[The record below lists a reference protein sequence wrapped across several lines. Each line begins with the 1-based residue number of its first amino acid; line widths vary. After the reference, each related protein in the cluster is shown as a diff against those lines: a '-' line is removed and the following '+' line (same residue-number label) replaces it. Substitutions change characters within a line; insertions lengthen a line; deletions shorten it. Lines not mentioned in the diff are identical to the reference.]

1 MNLRRQIIRGQA
13 LSWLLVLLVGSVVF
27 LSINRNAT
35 STNQQK
41 QAQAQLTQIE
51 VIKSDA
57 VDLETGMRGYL
68 LTANTQFLEP
78 FNRARA
84 SINQDINTERTLLAT
99 DGQSV
104 EATRAQGEMLNTI
117 QAQVNLW
124 LTSVADSEIANIRGN
139 SNAAVNLPLQV
150 RGKGIIDGVRTI
162 IDTYRA
168 DETTIL
174 DARTN
179 AANRTL
185 AILKWVTAAG
195 LLGAVIVSF
204 LSSLWLAGAITRPT
218 VRLARGAERL
228 ANGALDERVA
238 ETGAR
243 ELKLLA
249 RSFNDMAE
257 KLAVSQA
264 DLAGQNAILS
274 EQTRTLAR
282 SSDIEHTFSDVLR
295 SFTASY
301 DRDTI
306 LKDLLALL
314 AERHGF
320 LVGAIYQYDEWDG
333 AFAVA
338 AAHGTARNL
347 QPRLGLHEG
356 VIGQAVLDRRI
367 VVLDDSEQSV
377 VGSRQSP
384 EPSVLMPPKGY
395 PQSAVLVVNTGLDLV
410 PARATVIVPVYYQD
424 RIMGAMALAHSAAP
438 DETTLTFLTQLGQ
451 QLGIALQNL
460 DQYTNLQTL
469 SSQLQSRQA
478 EIEMKNQDLERAD
491 QMKSEFLANMSH
503 ELRTPL
509 NAIIGFSELL
519 QEQFYGPLNTEQDE
533 YLTNIRTAGEHLLGL
548 INDILDLS
556 KIEAGRMELD
566 LEEVDLPQVLASSIT
581 IVKEKAHNNGIHLSV
596 DAGDAGAITA
606 DARKLKQII
615 FNLLS
620 NAVKFTPSGGAVN
633 LTAHTEGAM
642 VAIAITD
649 TGAGIGP
656 EDQQKLFREFT
667 QVDGSLSRRHEGTG
681 LGLALTKRLVELHHG
696 TISVHSVLGAGST
709 FTVRLPLARTE
720 DSGLR
725 TEGMPVPTQSS
736 VLSPQSFRETPRIL
750 VIEDDDPTAEL
761 IAAYLASAGY
771 ETERARNGAEG
782 LEMARSL
789 KPDGITLDVM
799 MPVMDGWTFLQE
811 SSVDAELSQIP
822 VIVLSLANDLKHGY
836 SLGASAVLGKPIRRD
851 ELFAALAKVNVL
863 PTGSGPA
870 RVLVV
875 DDDPKAVDLVSDYLA
890 SFGHQVHKA
899 YSGAHG
905 IAIAGDEHPDLVILD
920 LMMPE
925 VNGFMVVEKLR
936 ENPRTSDI
944 PIIILTA
951 KIVSAD
957 ERRRLN
963 GHIVAIAEKSG
974 IDRAAF
980 LSEVNRAVRL
990 HAMA

>member
-1 MNLRRQIIRGQA
+1 MNLRRQILRGQA
-13 LSWLLVLLVGSVVF
+13 LSWILVLLVGGVVF
-27 LSINRNAT
+27 LSITRNAT
-35 STNQQK
+35 STEQRK
-41 QAQAQLTQIE
+41 EAQAQLAQIE
-51 VIKSDA
+51 VIKSDV

-68 LTANTQFLEP
+68 LTAHTEFLEP

-84 SINQDINTERTLLAT
+84 SITEDINTERALLGK
-99 DGQSV
+99 DGQGT
-104 EATRAQGEMLNTI
+104 ATTRAQDETLRAI
-117 QAQVNLW
+117 QTQINLW
-124 LTSVADSEIANIRGN
+124 LTGVAAPEIANIRGN
-139 SNAAVNLPLQV
+139 ANTAVNIPLQV
-150 RGKGIIDGVRTI
+150 RGKQSIDDIRAM
-162 IDTYRA
+162 IDTYRT
-168 DETTIL
+168 DEAVVL
-174 DARTN
+174 NARTN
-179 AANRTL
+179 AANHTL
-185 AILKWVTAAG
+185 AILKWMTAAG
-195 LLGAVIVSF
+195 LLGAVAASV
-204 LSSLWLAGAITRPT
+204 LTSLWLANTISQPT
-218 VRLARGAERL
+218 IRLARGARRL
-228 ANGALDERVA
+228 ANGAFDERVE

-249 RSFNDMAE
+249 HSFNDMAT
-257 KLAVSQA
+257 KLEISQA

-274 EQTRTLAR
+274 EQAMTLAR
-282 SSDIEHTFSDVLR
+282 SSAIEHTFSDVLR

-320 LVGAIYQYDEWDG
+320 LVGAIYRYDEWG
-333 AFAVA
+333 GEFAVA
-338 AAHGTARNL
+338 ATHGTARTL
-347 QPRLGLHEG
+347 QTRLGLREG
-356 VIGQAVLDRRI
+356 VVGQAVLDRRI
-367 VVLDDSEQSV
+367 VVLENGQS
-377 VGSRQSP
+377 
-384 EPSVLMPPKGY
+384 SVL
-395 PQSAVLVVNTGLDLV
+395 AINTGLDLV

-424 RIMGAMALAHSAAP
+424 RIMGAMTLAHAAAP
-438 DETTLTFLTQLGQ
+438 DETTLNFLTQLGQ

-469 SSQLQSRQA
+469 SGQLQARQA
-478 EIEMKNQDLERAD
+478 EIETKNRDLERAD

-566 LEEVDLPQVLASSIT
+566 LEDLDLPHLLESSIT
-581 IVKEKAHNNGIHLSV
+581 IVKEKAHTHGVRLSV
-596 DAGDAGAITA
+596 DAGDTSAITA
-606 DARKLKQII
+606 DARKLKQIV

-620 NAVKFTPSGGAVN
+620 NAVKFTPSGG
-633 LTAHTEGAM
+633 M
-642 VAIAITD
+642 VALSARADGEMVEIAVAD
-649 TGAGIGP
+649 TGTGIGA

-681 LGLALTKRLVELHHG
+681 LGLALTKRLVELHGG
-696 TISVHSVLGAGST
+696 TIAVRSALGEGST
-709 FTVRLPLARTE
+709 FTVRMPLASAESRVLSTE
-720 DSGLR
+720 S
-725 TEGMPVPTQSS
+725 PIIPTQHSTLSTQHSS
-736 VLSPQSFRETPRIL
+736 RAMPRIL

-761 IAAYLASAGY
+761 IAAYLESAGY
-771 ETERARNGAEG
+771 ETRRARNGEEG
-782 LEMARSL
+782 LQLAREL
-789 KPDGITLDVM
+789 QPDGVTLDVM

-811 SSVDAELSQIP
+811 FSADAELSEIP
-822 VIVLSLANDLKHGY
+822 VIVLSLASDLKHGY
-836 SLGASAVLGKPIRRD
+836 SLGAAAVLGKPIRRD
-851 ELFAALAKVNVL
+851 ELFAALAKINLL
-863 PTGSGPA
+863 PTGGHPA

-890 SFGHQVHKA
+890 SFGHHVHKA
-899 YSGAHG
+899 YGGAHG
-905 IAIAGDEHPDLVILD
+905 IAIADAEHPDLVILD

-925 VNGFMVVEKLR
+925 VNGFMVVDKLR

-974 IDRAAF
+974 IDRATF

-990 HAMA
+990 SAA

>member
-41 QAQAQLTQIE
+41 QTQAQLTQIE
-51 VIKSDA
+51 VIQSDV

-78 FNRARA
+78 FSRARA
-84 SINQDINTERTLLAT
+84 SINQDINTERALLAT
-99 DGQSV
+99 DGQSAETV
-104 EATRAQGEMLNTI
+104 RAQGEMLNTI
-117 QAQVNLW
+117 QTQINLW
-124 LTSVADSEIANIRGN
+124 LTSIADPEIANIRGN
-139 SNAAVNLPLQV
+139 ANAAVNLPLQV
-150 RGKGIIDGVRTI
+150 RGKSIIDGIRTT

-179 AANRTL
+179 AADRTL

-320 LVGAIYQYDEWDG
+320 RVGAIYQYDEWG
-333 AFAVA
+333 GEFAVA

-356 VIGQAVLDRRI
+356 VVGQAVLDRRI
-367 VVLDDSEQSV
+367 VVLDDS
-377 VGSRQSP
+377 
-384 EPSVLMPPKGY
+384 
-395 PQSAVLVVNTGLDLV
+395 PQSSLSINTGLDFV
-410 PARATVIVPVYYQD
+410 PARVTVIVPVYYQD
-424 RIMGAMALAHSAAP
+424 RIMGVMALAHSAAP

-478 EIEMKNQDLERAD
+478 EIEMKNHDLERAD

-581 IVKEKAHNNGIHLSV
+581 IVKEKAHNNSIHLSV
-596 DAGDAGAITA
+596 DAGDIGAITA

-709 FTVRLPLARTE
+709 FTVRLPLAMTE
-720 DSGLR
+720 DCGLR

-736 VLSPQSFRETPRIL
+736 VRSPQSFRETPRIL

-851 ELFAALAKVNVL
+851 ELFAALAKANVL

>member
-1 MNLRRQIIRGQA
+1 MGCEMNLRRQILRGQA

-41 QAQAQLTQIE
+41 QARAQLTQIE

-68 LTANTQFLEP
+68 LTANTPFLDP
-78 FNRARA
+78 FNRARS
-84 SINQDINTERTLLAT
+84 SISQDVNTERALLAT
-99 DGQSV
+99 DGQNA
-104 EATRAQGEMLNTI
+104 EAARAQGEMLNTI

-124 LTSVADSEIANIRGN
+124 LTSVADPEIANIRGN
-139 SNAAVNLPLQV
+139 SNTAVNLPLQM
-150 RGKGIIDGVRTI
+150 RGKNIIDGIRTT

-195 LLGAVIVSF
+195 LLGAVAASF
-204 LSSLWLAGAITRPT
+204 LSSLWLAGAITKPT

-314 AERHGF
+314 AQRHGF
-320 LVGAIYQYDEWDG
+320 LVGAIYQYDEWG
-333 AFAVA
+333 GEFAVA
-338 AAHGTARNL
+338 AVHGTARNL
-347 QPRLGLHEG
+347 QARLGLHEG
-356 VIGQAVLDRRI
+356 VVGQAVLDRRI
-367 VVLDDSEQSV
+367 VVLDDSA
-377 VGSRQSP
+377 
-384 EPSVLMPPKGY
+384 
-395 PQSAVLVVNTGLDLV
+395 QSAVGSQHSVLSPQSSVLDVNTGLDFV

-424 RIMGAMALAHSAAP
+424 RIMGVMALAHTAAP
-438 DETTLTFLTQLGQ
+438 DETTLNFLTQLGQ

-581 IVKEKAHNNGIHLSV
+581 IVKEKAHNNGVQLSV
-596 DAGDAGAITA
+596 DAGDTGAITA

-633 LTAHTEGAM
+633 LTAHTDGAM
-642 VAIAITD
+642 VVIAVTD

-681 LGLALTKRLVELHHG
+681 LGLALTKRLVELHCG
-696 TISVHSVLGAGST
+696 TISVHSALGAGST
-709 FTVRLPLARTE
+709 FTVRLPLARTK
-720 DSGLR
+720 DVGLR
-725 TEGMPVPTQSS
+725 TKQEEQETQSL
-736 VLSPQSFRETPRIL
+736 VLSPTSFRETPRIL

-761 IAAYLASAGY
+761 IAAYLESAGY
-771 ETERARNGAEG
+771 TTERARNGAEG
-782 LEMARSL
+782 LEMARA
-789 KPDGITLDVM
+789 KAGWHYARRNDAR
-799 MPVMDGWTFLQE
+799 DGWL
-811 SSVDAELSQIP
+811 
-822 VIVLSLANDLKHGY
+822 VLPPGI
-836 SLGASAVLGKPIRRD
+836 LGGRG
-851 ELFAALAKVNVL
+851 ALAD
-863 PTGSGPA
+863 SGDRTQPCERPEAWLQPRCVGGTRQANPA
-870 RVLVV
+870 R
-875 DDDPKAVDLVSDYLA
+875 
-890 SFGHQVHKA
+890 
-899 YSGAHG
+899 
-905 IAIAGDEHPDLVILD
+905 
-920 LMMPE
+920 
-925 VNGFMVVEKLR
+925 
-936 ENPRTSDI
+936 
-944 PIIILTA
+944 
-951 KIVSAD
+951 
-957 ERRRLN
+957 
-963 GHIVAIAEKSG
+963 
-974 IDRAAF
+974 
-980 LSEVNRAVRL
+980 
-990 HAMA
+990 

>member
-1 MNLRRQIIRGQA
+1 
-13 LSWLLVLLVGSVVF
+13 
-27 LSINRNAT
+27 
-35 STNQQK
+35 
-41 QAQAQLTQIE
+41 
-51 VIKSDA
+51 
-57 VDLETGMRGYL
+57 
-68 LTANTQFLEP
+68 
-78 FNRARA
+78 
-84 SINQDINTERTLLAT
+84 
-99 DGQSV
+99 
-104 EATRAQGEMLNTI
+104 
-117 QAQVNLW
+117 
-124 LTSVADSEIANIRGN
+124 
-139 SNAAVNLPLQV
+139 
-150 RGKGIIDGVRTI
+150 
-162 IDTYRA
+162 
-168 DETTIL
+168 
-174 DARTN
+174 
-179 AANRTL
+179 
-185 AILKWVTAAG
+185 
-195 LLGAVIVSF
+195 
-204 LSSLWLAGAITRPT
+204 
-218 VRLARGAERL
+218 
-228 ANGALDERVA
+228 
-238 ETGAR
+238 
-243 ELKLLA
+243 
-249 RSFNDMAE
+249 
-257 KLAVSQA
+257 
-264 DLAGQNAILS
+264 
-274 EQTRTLAR
+274 
-282 SSDIEHTFSDVLR
+282 
-295 SFTASY
+295 
-301 DRDTI
+301 
-306 LKDLLALL
+306 
-314 AERHGF
+314 
-320 LVGAIYQYDEWDG
+320 
-333 AFAVA
+333 
-338 AAHGTARNL
+338 
-347 QPRLGLHEG
+347 
-356 VIGQAVLDRRI
+356 QAVLDRRI
-367 VVLDDSEQSV
+367 VVLDDSEQSA

-384 EPSVLMPPKGY
+384 EPS
-395 PQSAVLVVNTGLDLV
+395 VLVVNTGLDLV

-424 RIMGAMALAHSAAP
+424 RIMGAMALAHTAAP
-438 DETTLTFLTQLGQ
+438 DETTLNFLTQLGQ

-469 SSQLQSRQA
+469 SSQLQARQA
-478 EIEMKNQDLERAD
+478 EIETKNRDLERAD

-566 LEEVDLPQVLASSIT
+566 LEEVDLPHVLESSMT
-581 IVKEKAHNNGIHLSV
+581 IVKEKAHNNGVHLSA
-596 DAGDAGAITA
+596 DAGDTGAITA

-633 LTAHTEGAM
+633 LTAHTDGAM
-642 VAIAITD
+642 VAIAVTD

-681 LGLALTKRLVELHHG
+681 LGLALTKRLVELHGG
-696 TISVHSVLGAGST
+696 TIAVRSALGAGST
-709 FTVRLPLARTE
+709 FTVRMPLTSTE
-720 DSGLR
+720 SQVLS
-725 TEGMPVPTQSS
+725 TERDVPEPQYS
-736 VLSPQSFRETPRIL
+736 VLSTQHSSQATPRIL

-761 IAAYLASAGY
+761 IAAYLESAGY
-771 ETERARNGAEG
+771 QTQRARNGEEG
-782 LEMARSL
+782 LRMAHEL

-811 SSVDAELSQIP
+811 SSADAALSQIP

-863 PTGSGPA
+863 PTESGSA

-875 DDDPKAVDLVSDYLA
+875 DDDPKAVDLVADYLA

-899 YSGAHG
+899 YGGAHG
-905 IAIAGDEHPDLVILD
+905 IAIADDEHSDLVILD

-925 VNGFMVVEKLR
+925 VNGFMVVDKLR

-951 KIVSAD
+951 KIVSPD